1 MKIDVAYSRVMF
13 LGAAG
18 VGKTSLKR
26 ALMKQPWEAGANSTI
41 IADVRQV
48 KYGWMGGGQQWIEMM
63 HEDEIDE
70 LAKLLAAVDNS
81 SDTKTLL
88 CSTLNS
94 SIISSPLKET
104 DETSLCNMSKDY
116 ERTAV
121 NPTISEAILRSEK
134 ISPEDVSSLSV
145 QPFLH
150 VWDCGGQPVFLETLP
165 AFITSRTMFILVFDA
180 SKDFTSNWRSVQ
192 YQEGIEVVG
201 EEMNITV
208 LDLLLQWMAN
218 IYAHLAKRDEQG
230 ALLDYPRI
238 LVVGTHGDQLTSEEK
253 LSKREQFLSHCK
265 GKACTELLQ
274 DFLIVDNTLARRSDE
289 EGEDPDFNTIRDAIN
304 SFTTTK
310 LVINTHVSWVLF
322 RKVVQGLGR
331 NVISLEEAH
340 AIAVACKIPIAS
352 VNLLN
357 VLNFYHEL
365 GVILFYPYIDGLKQN
380 VIVNPKWFLATLG
393 KVLTLKGREEYKTGH
408 MWDVLR
414 EYGVLVQPLYIG
426 AWKNCEGVDPE
437 AVMDLLVHLR
447 LAAPVKT
454 KVYHDYDVKQY
465 FIPAVLPIS
474 GDLHTIPTSGFRER
488 ATALHI
494 TFSTKFVPP
503 GFFTRFAATLLESP
517 MCEILF
523 QKGVYR
529 NRLTFC
535 YGEPPLDHVILTDL
549 SNVVEVV
556 VLRFVPASGSIAPLD
571 KVCGKLLDFLN
582 KCCKEVSDIVCSR
595 RIPYELR
602 FICNS
607 DECRQKGHGLHYLIH
622 PSTGQTKDLPLQCEK
637 NDTFRLPEPAESY
650 WFLASTKTEVITM
663 YICKMSCNFLFF

>member
-1 MKIDVAYSRVMF
+1 M
-13 LGAAG
+13 GAAG

-26 ALMKQPWEAGANSTI
+26 ALMKQPWEVGASSTI

-48 KYGWMGGGQQWIEMM
+48 KYGWMGGGHQWIEMV

-81 SDTKTLL
+81 SDAKTLL
-88 CSTLNS
+88 CTTLNRS
-94 SIISSPLKET
+94 ATISPLMMNT
-104 DETSLCNMSKDY
+104 DQISLCKDF

-121 NPTISEAILRSEK
+121 NPTISEAIMRSEK
-134 ISPEDVSSLSV
+134 ISPPVDIGSLTV

-180 SKDFTSNWRSVQ
+180 SKDFLSNWRSTQ
-192 YQEGIEVVG
+192 YQQGIEVVG

-218 IYAHLAKRDEQG
+218 IHAHLAKRDEQG

-238 LVVGTHGDQLTSEEK
+238 LVVGTHGDQLTLQEK
-253 LSKREQFLSHCK
+253 LSKREQFLSHCN

-274 DFLIVDNTLARRSDE
+274 DFLIVDNTLARKSDE
-289 EGEDPDFNTIRDAIN
+289 EGEDPNFSTIRDTIN
-304 SFTTTK
+304 NFTTTK
-310 LVINTHVSWVLF
+310 LAIKTHVGWVLF

-331 NVISLEEAH
+331 NVISVEEAH
-340 AIAVACKIPIAS
+340 AIAVACKISSAN
-352 VNLLN
+352 VCN

-365 GVILFYPYIDGLKQN
+365 GVILYYPHIVGLEKN
-380 VIVNPKWFLATLG
+380 VILNPKWFLTTLG
-393 KVLTLKGREEYKTGH
+393 KILTLKGREEYKTGH
-408 MWDVLR
+408 MWDILH

-426 AWKNCEGVDPE
+426 AWRNCEGVDPE

-447 LAAPVKT
+447 LAAPVQT

-465 FIPAVLPIS
+465 FIPAVLPITR
-474 GDLHTIPTSGFRER
+474 DLVSTPMSGFEER
-488 ATALHI
+488 ATTLHI
-494 TFSTKFVPP
+494 LFSTKFVPP
-503 GFFTRFAATLLESP
+503 GFFTRFAAALLESP

-529 NRLTFC
+529 NRLTFR

-556 VLRFVPASGSIAPLD
+556 VLRFVPNSARVASFD
-571 KVCGKLLDFLN
+571 RVCGDLLEFLN
-582 KCCKEVSDIVCSR
+582 KCCKEVSEIVCSR
-595 RIPYELR
+595 RIPYELK
-602 FICNS
+602 FVCNS
-607 DECRQKGHGLHYLIH
+607 DECQQQGCEQHYLVH
-622 PSTGQTKDLPLQCEK
+622 PSIGQTKDLHLQCEK
-637 NDTFRLPEPAESY
+637 NDRFRLPKSTESY
-650 WFLASTKTEVITM
+650 WFSAPPSSKIEVQQ
-663 YICKMSCNFLFF
+663 L